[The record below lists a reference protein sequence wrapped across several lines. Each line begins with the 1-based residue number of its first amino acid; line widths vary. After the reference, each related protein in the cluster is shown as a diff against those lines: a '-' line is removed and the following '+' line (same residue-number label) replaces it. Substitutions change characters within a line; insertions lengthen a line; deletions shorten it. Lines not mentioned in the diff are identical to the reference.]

1 MFISFDYL
9 IRIVLFALGAA
20 WCCEVIGRW
29 QEDLKELREVDEPAR
44 KAGIIIVW
52 AITVVIAVAVIW
64 SAFIVLARIISN
76 LPALN
81 IFFW

>member
-1 MFISFDYL
+1 MFITYGDI

-20 WCCEVIGRW
+20 WCCKVIGRW
-29 QEDLKELREVDEPAR
+29 RQDAEELREVDEPAR

-52 AITVVIAVAVIW
+52 AITVVIAIAVIW
-64 SAFIVLARIISN
+64 SAIIVLARIISN
-76 LPALN
+76 LPALK

>member
-1 MFISFDYL
+1 MLSFRDIIHIL
-9 IRIVLFALGAA
+9 LFALGAA
-20 WCCEVIGRW
+20 WCCVIIGRW
-29 QEDLKELREVDEPAR
+29 REDLKELREVEEPAR

-52 AITVVIAVAVIW
+52 AVTVVIAVAVIW